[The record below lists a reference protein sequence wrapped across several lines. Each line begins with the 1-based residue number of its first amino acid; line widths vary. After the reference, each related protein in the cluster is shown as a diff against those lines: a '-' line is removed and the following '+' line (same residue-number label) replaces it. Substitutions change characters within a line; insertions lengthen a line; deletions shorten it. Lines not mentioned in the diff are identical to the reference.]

1 MTKQETNNE
10 IVQETEQET
19 VTSLDNFNNAF
30 DEVFKYIKLPEDTQ
44 RALKATTLIKGGTS
58 ILVGLPG
65 TAKTTLIE
73 MLASVFNLEWAKIT
87 CAPEKVTLEGSF
99 YRLDIPTLMTGEE
112 NIIWKKI
119 ADADFL
125 FISEI
130 NRAPQSFQD
139 ELIDLLQYR
148 ELEAYGIVKKI
159 KSHALAFLDMN
170 WYRGGLDKA
179 ISDRPRTMIAFPSP
193 DFPSRLRISQQRFNK
208 RSLTDLRKEVTPK
221 ATLEDLIKCQEEVE
235 KIEIDKT
242 ALLTATLITESFS
255 TCLFKRSHA
264 SERWIPPCFE
274 DQLEVLGEIDT
285 NITPKC
291 SYLGEICSCV
301 KTPMAYRLDE
311 SLLLMAKSLAYLDGQ
326 NIVLQNDEFHHI
338 TEALKHVV
346 GNRLELR
353 DSIAK
358 HWVNAS
364 DWVTNELYNYL
375 NKNKL
380 KQWARAIDCFAI
392 INEGTAKHSQH
403 SIERAET
410 QLKTFANKNLELRPL
425 ARAVGIKEFKNKK
438 YGKDGKDDDE
448 A

>member
-1 MTKQETNNE
+1 MANQELNNAE
-10 IVQETEQET
+10 VQETEHET
-19 VTSLDNFNNAF
+19 VTPLDHFNNAF

-73 MLASVFNLEWAKIT
+73 MLAKVFNIKMAKIT
-87 CAPEKVTLEGSF
+87 CAPQKVTLEGSF
-99 YRLDIPTLMTGEE
+99 YRLDIPSLMKGEE
-112 NIIWKKI
+112 KIIWKDI
-119 ADADFL
+119 ADADFI

-148 ELEAYGIVKKI
+148 ELEAYGEVKTI
-159 KSHALAFLDMN
+159 KPNALGFLDMN

-179 ISDRPRTMIAFPSP
+179 ISDRPRTMIPFPSP
-193 DFPSRLRISQQRFNK
+193 DFFARMNISQKRFNK
-208 RSLTDLRKEVTPK
+208 QSITDLRQKVVPK
-221 ATLEDLIKCQEEVE
+221 ATLDDLIACQEEVE
-235 KIEIDKT
+235 KIEIDDN
-242 ALLTATLITESFS
+242 ALLYATLITESFS
-255 TCLFKRSHA
+255 ACLYNRDHA

-285 NITPKC
+285 NLTPKC

-311 SLLLMAKSLAYLDGQ
+311 SLILLAKSLAYLDGQ
-326 NIVLQNDEFHHI
+326 SVVFQDEEFGHV
-338 TEALKHVV
+338 TEALKYVV

-353 DSIAK
+353 VSIAK

-380 KQWARAIDCFAI
+380 KQWATAIECFITAS
-392 INEGTAKHSQH
+392 EGTPKYTQHQIDRAK
-403 SIERAET
+403 T
-410 QLKTFANKNLELRPL
+410 QLHTFANKNLELRPL
-425 ARAVGIKEFKNKK
+425 ALAVGITEFKKKK
-438 YGKDGKDDDE
+438 YGKDEVEDD
-448 A
+448 